1 MFHYTRR
8 VMSFSPH
15 ILITRPEGQHKAMA
29 AACEKLGFRVS
40 HLPCLVIKLI
50 GSEHLDSE
58 PAISFDS
65 VVFTSVNAVKGAA
78 ALRSFPWPDIA
89 VYAVGP
95 ATANALAECGQT
107 LIAQPRAPY
116 NSEALLAQ
124 LVVQKPGRVLIVK
137 GEGGRTKL
145 AHSLISAGWV
155 VQACNVYQRQLPA
168 IDKPRLSEIFDSN
181 PPDIISVTSN
191 EVLNNLLIL
200 AAAYKPVLLSRPLIV
215 NSQRAADAAVRAGF
229 TQQPLVAQSAGDQ
242 GQLDRLQRWMLLT

>member
-1 MFHYTRR
+1 
-8 VMSFSPH
+8 
-15 ILITRPEGQHKAMA
+15 MA

-95 ATANALAECGQT
+95 ATANALAELGQT

-124 LVVQKPGRVLIVK
+124 LVVHKPGRVLIIK
-137 GEGGRTKL
+137 GEGGRTTL

-168 IDKPRLSEIFDSN
+168 IDKTRLSDIFDSN
-181 PPDIISVTSN
+181 PPDIVSVTSN